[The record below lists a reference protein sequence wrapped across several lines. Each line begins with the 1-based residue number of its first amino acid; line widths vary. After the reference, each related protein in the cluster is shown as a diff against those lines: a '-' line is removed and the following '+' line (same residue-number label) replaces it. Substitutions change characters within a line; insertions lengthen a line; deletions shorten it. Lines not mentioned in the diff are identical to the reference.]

1 MAKSIKPLYTS
12 NKLTKNS
19 KPEMWVTFRA
29 GRMSDGYV
37 YSSTLTRDEVRN
49 ATAKQLGVAIQ
60 DIRSRRVSNYRKG

>member
-1 MAKSIKPLYTS
+1 
-12 NKLTKNS
+12 
-19 KPEMWVTFRA
+19 MWVTFRA